1 MAVKTVRIVASSATG
16 EVMLYGI
23 EPGGIKGTGIG
34 VDPSISFNYGILA
47 SFSFRAISSISS
59 VKENDV
65 WPVPLFIE
73 IKQATLDVDFLVVV
87 LLLKAE

>member
-1 MAVKTVRIVASSATG
+1 
-16 EVMLYGI
+16 MLYGI
-23 EPGGIKGTGIG
+23 EPGGSKGTGIG
-34 VDPSISFNYGILA
+34 VDPSISFDCGILA

-65 WPVPLFIE
+65 WPVPLF
-73 IKQATLDVDFLVVV
+73 KQATLVVDFLVVV